1 MSNAATGFTVW
12 LTGMAG
18 SGKSTLAKYL
28 SGRFQALG
36 RAVEVLEGNEVN
48 ELFAKGL
55 GETKEERNLLVKR
68 LGFTARGITRAQGVA
83 IVPALSPYRDAR
95 DQLRR
100 EIGRFVE
107 VFVDCPVDVLMQ
119 RDNTGRY
126 KKAMNGEI
134 PNFVGITDPY
144 EPPANPEVTVHTD
157 QEQVAEAAERIFQS
171 LLDLGFLKPDDVH
184 LLAGKALKKGKPGKQ
199 KANKAPPAKIAKP
212 ASAKGKPAARREVK
226 PAAKARPAAHS
237 AKAKPAKKKAR

>member
-1 MSNAATGFTVW
+1 MSNASTTGFTLW

-28 SGRFQALG
+28 AGRFQALG
-36 RAVEVLEGNEVN
+36 RPAEVLEGTEVT

-68 LGFTARGITRAQGVA
+68 LGFAARGITRSGGVA
-83 IVPALSPYRDAR
+83 VVPALSPYRDAR

-107 VFVDCPVDVLMQ
+107 VFMDCPVEVLMS

-157 QEQVAEAAERIFQS
+157 SEQVAEAAERIFQS

-184 LLAGKALKKGKPGKQ
+184 LLAGKALKKGKPGKKQ
-199 KANKAPPAKIAKP
+199 PAKIAKP
-212 ASAKGKPAARREVK
+212 AAIKGKPAARRPVK
-226 PAAKARPAAHS
+226 PVAKARPAAHA